1 MDGAQLPQGYGHFEE
16 AVYFLPLSSQKFLVL
31 ILSTSEEWKAESTL
45 EPPSGFDH
53 GTPGLRIQRLNHF
66 AILRVHYFQTS
77 SSWMSDR
84 ILNTTLPCQNFKTWL
99 KLRFHFWHHSH
110 FITYLTQFPRT
121 KKKTWAFLRSLQNY
135 LVYFSTMAFFHS
147 LTFHTTERKSK
158 IYPWYRPKH

>member
-1 MDGAQLPQGYGHFEE
+1 MGFNCLKATATSRREFTFYHSVPRNFWYSFYWPQKD
-16 AVYFLPLSSQKFLVL
+16 PP
-31 ILSTSEEWKAESTL
+31 L
-45 EPPSGFDH
+45 EPPSGFEH
-53 GTPGLRIQRLNHF
+53 GTPGLGIQRLNHF

-121 KKKTWAFLRSLQNY
+121 KKKTWAFVRSLQNY